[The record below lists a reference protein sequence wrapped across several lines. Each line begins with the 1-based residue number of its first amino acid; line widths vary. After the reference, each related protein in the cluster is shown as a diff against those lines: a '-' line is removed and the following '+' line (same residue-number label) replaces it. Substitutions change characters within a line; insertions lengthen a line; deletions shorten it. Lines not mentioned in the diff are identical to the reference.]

1 MSISQVKARERF
13 ADMLDDAAALLHNLE
28 ILAGKRRGDP
38 EDEDETPE
46 EAYKAAV
53 MLATEIYKAI

>member
-1 MSISQVKARERF
+1 MYISQEKAT
-13 ADMLDDAAALLHNLE
+13 AMLEDAAALLYNLE
-28 ILAGKRRGDP
+28 ILAGKRRGDQ